1 MGTQPQYWIIMEY
14 NISWE
19 YIHYTVMVLFPLH
32 VSWYINMF
40 LECIMAIVCN
50 EQFSSNKMATC
61 RMIWWKNIPWQTLAG
76 WMRDFTNHGSIRMS
90 SILRIWHNGNM
101 MGFIRRIF
109 MGYHQTHREIFGG
122 IFLMWMST
130 QIYRHGYDEVP
141 HLRSSM
147 DHGLVHEPKMYLDPL
162 YPKKTTWVNFQ
173 KRDLPDKIEAKL
185 VAGNKTS
192 YIIMLSR

>member
-19 YIHYTVMVLFPLH
+19 YIHYTVMVLFPLQ

-61 RMIWWKNIPWQTLAG
+61 RMIWWKNIPWQTPAG
-76 WMRDFTNHGSIRMS
+76 WMRDLTNHGSIRMS

-130 QIYRHGYDEVP
+130 QIQYVWICPFLWLFRFMLLGDFCS
-141 HLRSSM
+141 HLYYLQLCFFKSRSS
-147 DHGLVHEPKMYLDPL
+147 GFSGFV
-162 YPKKTTWVNFQ
+162 WN
-173 KRDLPDKIEAKL
+173 
-185 VAGNKTS
+185 
-192 YIIMLSR
+192 